1 MSRHKAIIDSISPK
15 NVISFL
21 VISLILFYLLS
32 FLYKNWLKVSSFQFQ
47 LRYSYLFIS
56 ILLLFGFFSLRVYCW
71 KMILKKMDIFLSFR
85 KSLKVSFLSMM
96 GRYLPGKV
104 WLILGKIYLSE
115 KEGVPRVKAFTSVVI
130 EIVLEVVASI
140 FFFFFFLFSVTKQ
153 PLLSPKVIYLLV
165 LIMIVGLVFLYPGVF
180 YRVINIFLYSLKGEE
195 IKMCICYRDV
205 IQLFIFYSFI
215 ILVQGI
221 AFYFFVNAICFV
233 PFDRILGL
241 TGSLAGAGAL
251 GTISFFTPSGLGV
264 REGVLALLLSSYIIS
279 PIAVLISL
287 LARLWVT
294 LGEVICA
301 LFAWR
306 L

>member
-1 MSRHKAIIDSISPK
+1 MSRHKAIIDTVNPK

-21 VISLILFYLLS
+21 VISLILFYLLN
-32 FLYKNWLKVSSFQFQ
+32 FLYKNWLKVSNFEFQ
-47 LRYSYLFIS
+47 LKYNYLFIS
-56 ILLLFGFFSLRVYCW
+56 MLLLFGFFSLRVYCW
-71 KMILKKMDIFLSFR
+71 KLILKKMNIFLSLR
-85 KSLKVSFLSMM
+85 KSVKVSFLSMM

-104 WLILGKIYLSE
+104 WLILGKIYLSG
-115 KEGVPRVKAFTSVVI
+115 KEDVPRVEAFASIVM

-140 FFFFFFLFSVTKQ
+140 FFFFFFLFSVMEQ
-153 PLLSPKVIYLLV
+153 PLLSLKVIYSLV

-180 YRVINIFLYSLKGEE
+180 YRIINIFLYRWKGEK
-195 IKMCICYRDV
+195 IKAFINYRDI
-205 IQLFIFYSFI
+205 IQLFVFYNFI

-221 AFYFFVNAICFV
+221 AFYFFVNAICYV
-233 PFDRILGL
+233 PLDKILGL
-241 TGSLAGAGAL
+241 TGSLAVAGAL

-264 REGVLALLLSSYIIS
+264 REGILALLLSTYIIS